1 MLKSKNLI
9 KRLPVFI
16 GILIASV
23 FLFFNVVI
31 LHDYGQ
37 NWDESTHFFRG
48 QAFLN
53 FFLTGQKK
61 YEDLPKFKLY
71 YQNNDSVLFDPLDK
85 KDIPR
90 VSMYQHRGLAFNY
103 WSGSTASPGGHPP
116 LSDIF
121 AAFFNFVLFQ
131 KIGLINDVDS
141 HHVYSVFLAAILVG
155 VIFVWAHKNYGV
167 FTAIIASISL
177 ALYPIFFAESHFNI
191 KDVPETVFYSLS
203 IIAFYE
209 GIVRRKNLWILIS
222 AIFFSFAFATK
233 FNILFMPF
241 TLLPWIILYL
251 LKLKDKRKYI
261 NLMPSFIVYPILVT
275 TVFFA
280 SWPFLWPDLIGRFS
294 EVMTYYRE
302 IGNNSVFDP
311 RYITYFGFNTYP
323 AQWIVYVT
331 PLVTLF
337 FSLFGIIYALRNGF
351 KEKTKITLL
360 ILIWFLIPILRVTRP
375 NAGIYGGVRQ
385 IMEYAPAM
393 AILSGIGA
401 NWLREQIVNF
411 IVIRNKNIF
420 FKKRTG
426 LLIAFLLILAFVPI
440 TIKLIS
446 LHPNE
451 GIYYNPLIG
460 GLKGAKEKGLLDA
473 GSDLGNVNKQ
483 ATEWINSN
491 AEPNAKVA
499 LFAGL
504 GSDIPGIQ
512 LRGDLSFSNIH
523 RSGMDRKGEYVIGL
537 VENFYIYPDDFMVIY
552 YNNFLIPVHEIKVDG
567 VPLIKIWKNDAA
579 HTKKQYLNEK
589 VIGDYKKTISDSSL
603 ELDFGKPVYLT
614 KISIT
619 FSNKE
624 CSKSAEGSIDVAEKS
639 GDWVSLD
646 SDLQAAGFYTLYYF
660 YKPSGEYAY
669 PFAAVNTRFLKF
681 NFTAPDSCFN
691 YIDKIEVHG
700 IEKL

>member
-1 MLKSKNLI
+1 MLKSKNYI

-16 GILIASV
+16 GILIAAI

-37 NWDESTHFFRG
+37 NWDESAHFFRG

-53 FFLTGQKK
+53 FFLTGNKK
-61 YEDLPKFKLY
+61 YENLPPFKLY
-71 YQNNDSVLFDPLDK
+71 QQNNYTVLFDPLDK

-90 VSMYQHRGLAFNY
+90 VSMYQHKKFNFIY
-103 WSGSTASPGGHPP
+103 WSNAFPGGHPP

-121 AAFFNFVLFQ
+121 AAVFNVVLFQ
-131 KIGLINDVDS
+131 NLGFINDVDS
-141 HHVYSVFLAAILVG
+141 YHVYSVFLAAVLIG
-155 VIFVWAHKNYGV
+155 VIFVWVHKNYGI
-167 FTAIIASISL
+167 FTAVIASLSL
-177 ALYPIFFAESHFNI
+177 TLYPIFFAESHFNI
-191 KDVPETVFYSLS
+191 KDVPEAVFYSLS

-209 GIVRRKNLWILIS
+209 GIVRRKNLWILAS

-251 LKLKDKRKYI
+251 LKLKDKRRYI
-261 NLMPSFIVYPILVT
+261 NLIPSFIVYPIIVI

-280 SWPFLWPDLIGRFS
+280 SWPFLWPDPIGRFS
-294 EVMTYYRE
+294 EVMNYYRE

-311 RYITYFGFNTYP
+311 RYITFFGLNTYA
-323 AQWIVYVT
+323 AQWILFVT

-351 KEKTKITLL
+351 REKTKITLL

-375 NAGIYGGVRQ
+375 SAGIYGGIRH
-385 IMEYAPAM
+385 IMEYMPAM

-401 NWLREQIVNF
+401 NWLREQIIGF
-411 IVIRNKNIF
+411 PVIRNKNIF
-420 FKKRTG
+420 SNKKKTG
-426 LLIAFLLILAFVPI
+426 FLISFLLILAFVPI

-460 GLKGAKEKGLLDA
+460 GLKGAKERELLDA

-483 ATEWINSN
+483 ATKWINSN

-504 GSDIPGIQ
+504 GSDFPDTQ
-512 LRGDLSFSNIH
+512 LRRDLSFYNGF
-523 RSGMDRKGEYVIGL
+523 RSGLERKGEYVIGL
-537 VENFYIYPDDFMVIY
+537 VENFGIYPDSFMMDY
-552 YNNFLIPVHEIKVDG
+552 YNNFLIPVHEIKVDNT
-567 VPLIKIWKNDAA
+567 PLIKIWKNDIA
-579 HTKKQYLNEK
+579 HTKKKYLNEK
-589 VIGDYKKTISDSSL
+589 LINDYKKTITSNSL
-603 ELDFGKPVYLT
+603 ELNFGKLVFLT
-614 KISIT
+614 RVNIT
-619 FSNKE
+619 FSNKN
-624 CSKSAEGSIDVAEKS
+624 CKKSEEGSIEVMEEINNWIIWDN
-639 GDWVSLD
+639 
-646 SDLQAAGFYTLYYF
+646 DLQASGFSPNFYF
-660 YKPSGEYAY
+660 FKPSGEYVY
-669 PFAAVNTRFLKF
+669 PFAATALRSLKL

-691 YIDKIEVHG
+691 YTDKIEVHG